1 VKSGVRRPV
10 YWALARLRPMGF
22 AAAGVLAAGLALGL
36 TGCQL
41 TRQNYQ
47 SVSLGMPAERVEQ
60 ILGAPRYR
68 FADEWV
74 YTRDDPRDLVKVSMY
89 FDAERRTIGKCWRN
103 PEKPWE
109 NHREGEVPEG
119 RSEAGG
125 GARPQGKE

>member
-1 VKSGVRRPV
+1 MTGCRVARAGAVV
-10 YWALARLRPMGF
+10 LA
-22 AAAGVLAAGLALGL
+22 VLAAGLALGL
-36 TGCQL
+36 AGCQL

-47 SVSLGMPAERVEQ
+47 RVSLGMPAERAEQ

-74 YTRDDPRDLVKVSMY
+74 YTRDDPRDLVKVGVY

-109 NHREGEVPEG
+109 NHREGKVPES
-119 RSEAGG
+119 RPEAGG
-125 GARPQGKE
+125 GARPEGKE